1 MGWILFRALASAALL
16 ASAAPVHAQ
25 AWPSKPIHI
34 LVGFPPGGGT
44 DIIARVV
51 GAKMQEALKVPFVI
65 ENRGGATGL
74 VASEVG
80 AKAAPDGYTLLIAVS
95 GQFTMNPVL
104 YSNLRYDP
112 FKDFVPITLLA
123 QFPIVIAVHP
133 SVPAKSI
140 QELVTLA
147 KSQPGKLNYG
157 TGGVGHVI
165 AFEMM
170 KQALGFDIQHVP
182 FKGGA
187 QASQAAVAGDV
198 QVLVLDIGPALPP
211 IKAGRL
217 RALAVTTAERS
228 PAIPDVPTLAETVS
242 PGFDMILWVGLFA
255 PAGTPT
261 NVVSTLYRE
270 ATRALKAPETVD
282 RLQSFAMS
290 PGWMPPERL
299 AALMKT
305 EIARYGAIVKAAN
318 IKPD

>member
-1 MGWILFRALASAALL
+1 MRWFCRALVAFTSLALCNAAL
-16 ASAAPVHAQ
+16 AQ
-25 AWPSKPIHI
+25 SWPSKPIRM

-51 GAKMQEALKVPFVI
+51 GAKMQEALKVPFVV

-80 AKAAPDGYTLLIAVS
+80 ARAAPDGYTLLIAVS

-104 YSNLRYDP
+104 YANLPYDP

-133 SVPAKSI
+133 SVPAKTL
-140 QELVTLA
+140 QELIALA

-170 KQALGFDIQHVP
+170 KQQLGFDIQHVP
-182 FKGGA
+182 FKGGV
-187 QASQAAVAGDV
+187 QAAQAAVAGDV
-198 QVLVLDIGPALPP
+198 QVLVLDIGPAVPP
-211 IKAGRL
+211 LKAGRL
-217 RALAVTTAERS
+217 RPLAVTSAERS
-228 PAIPDVPTLAETVS
+228 PAIPDVPTLGETVM

-255 PAGTPT
+255 PAGTPA
-261 NVVSTLYRE
+261 NIVSTLYQE
-270 ATRALKAPETVD
+270 ATKALKTQDVIEK
-282 RLQSFAMS
+282 LQNFAMS
-290 PGWMPPERL
+290 PGGMPPERL

-305 EIARYGAIVKAAN
+305 EYARYGAIVKAAN
-318 IKPD
+318 IRPD